1 MSWSRRSLRPASDRA
16 RRRGHLPLALR
27 SRRHRTPVR
36 ELDASPRRFCLT
48 HPRDASARRFFSY
61 VHRLSPPSCEPHHV
75 LERRHRVLVAVG
87 GEHAPPHIVARRQR
101 QERWASVPVACP
113 KAPGEADEV
122 EREPR
127 AQEAP
132 QGEARRERRPAGGGA
147 HAGEFTREACPGR
160 FPFGILTA
168 YDARQRSRRRRIP
181 RASRPRPLSARVPDL
196 SGDGV
201 LEHLLA
207 RRARRARRRIAQ
219 FVDVWQARGAA
230 AWYDVWWAALGELR
244 ARYARIVGASP
255 EEIALAPSISVAL
268 SAVAEAL
275 DYRRRPRVV
284 VTSLDFPTV
293 AYQWLA
299 KRARGVELV
308 VVESP
313 DQVSV
318 PVEAIARAVDDR
330 TALVA
335 TSHVYFT
342 SGAIQDIQRVADVA
356 RARGALTLV
365 DAYQSVG
372 QVPVDVKAAGVDF
385 LTAGGLKWLLGGP
398 GIVLLYVRDELA
410 RRLAPAIAGWFGHK
424 DQFAFDPRALE
435 LHDDARRFELGTPAL
450 AAVYA
455 QLGGLDYIDEIGVP
469 AIRRVTSALT
479 EDLVARARDYGF
491 RPKVASRAEDRSAI
505 VMLPAAD
512 PAAGVRHL
520 AAGGIIADAR
530 PGHVR
535 LSPFF
540 YNVQDDHVSALERL
554 ARHTSH

>member
-1 MSWSRRSLRPASDRA
+1 MTLAS
-16 RRRGHLPLALR
+16 G
-27 SRRHRTPVR
+27 
-36 ELDASPRRFCLT
+36 LDAGASPGL
-48 HPRDASARRFFSY
+48 
-61 VHRLSPPSCEPHHV
+61 
-75 LERRHRVLVAVG
+75 
-87 GEHAPPHIVARRQR
+87 HA
-101 QERWASVPVACP
+101 
-113 KAPGEADEV
+113 
-122 EREPR
+122 
-127 AQEAP
+127 
-132 QGEARRERRPAGGGA
+132 
-147 HAGEFTREACPGR
+147 
-160 FPFGILTA
+160 
-168 YDARQRSRRRRIP
+168 
-181 RASRPRPLSARVPDL
+181 
-196 SGDGV
+196 
-201 LEHLLA
+201 LA
-207 RRARRARRRIAQ
+207 RYRSEFPIFRETVYLNTCSLGALGERARRRIAQ

-342 SGAIQDIQRVADVA
+342 SGAIQDLRGVADA
-356 RARGALTLV
+356 AHARGALCLI

-372 QVPVDVKAAGVDF
+372 QVPVDVRAAGVDV

-398 GIVLLYVRDELA
+398 GIVFAYIREELA
-410 RRLAPAIAGWFGHK
+410 PRLEPTIAGWFGHR
-424 DQFAFDPRALE
+424 DQFACDPRRLTF
-435 LHDDARRFELGTPAL
+435 HDDARRFELGTPAL
-450 AAVYA
+450 AAVHA
-455 QLGGLDYIDEIGVP
+455 QLGGLEYVEEIGVP
-469 AIRRVTSALT
+469 AIRAVTAALT
-479 EDLVARARDYGF
+479 EDLIVRAQGLGF
-491 RPKVASRAEDRSAI
+491 RPKMAADAAARSAI
-505 VMLPAAD
+505 VMLPAGD
-512 PAAGVRHL
+512 PAAAVGHL
-520 AAGGIIADAR
+520 ADGGIIADAR

-535 LSPFF
+535 FSPFF
-540 YNVQDDHVSALERL
+540 YNVQEDHVTALERL
-554 ARHTSH
+554 ATYRGH

>member
-1 MSWSRRSLRPASDRA
+1 M
-16 RRRGHLPLALR
+16 
-27 SRRHRTPVR
+27 RHRTCSR
-36 ELDASPRRFCLT
+36 GAL
-48 HPRDASARRFFSY
+48 
-61 VHRLSPPSCEPHHV
+61 
-75 LERRHRVLVAVG
+75 
-87 GEHAPPHIVARRQR
+87 GE
-101 QERWASVPVACP
+101 
-113 KAPGEADEV
+113 
-122 EREPR
+122 
-127 AQEAP
+127 
-132 QGEARRERRPAGGGA
+132 
-147 HAGEFTREACPGR
+147 
-160 FPFGILTA
+160 
-168 YDARQRSRRRRIP
+168 
-181 RASRPRPLSARVPDL
+181 
-196 SGDGV
+196 
-201 LEHLLA
+201 
-207 RRARRARRRIAQ
+207 RARRRIAQ

-398 GIVLLYVRDELA
+398 GIVLLYVRGELA

-450 AAVYA
+450 AAGYA

-479 EDLVARARDYGF
+479 EDLVARARDHGF
-491 RPKVASRAEDRSAI
+491 QPKVASRAEDRSAI

-520 AAGGIIADAR
+520 AAGGRIELRFEQGLDPYGERAINFRYFFVRKTMFVKYSTAFIVFPGGYGTMDELFEALTLIQTGKVKHFPVILFGVEYWGGLAEWLRDRVAGEGKIATTDLRLFTVTDSPREAVATVRQARERRSIALPVETQRDAEV
-530 PGHVR
+530 P
-535 LSPFF
+535 
-540 YNVQDDHVSALERL
+540 
-554 ARHTSH
+554 